1 MKTISSTIYLTFALL
16 AFACCA
22 FLATAQAVVPPPDG
36 GYPNFT
42 TAEGQKALFSLTT
55 GFANTAVGWYSLSS
69 NTAGSFNTATGTG
82 TLLFNTADENT
93 AFGAATLLFNTT
105 GAQNTA
111 VGVAALLN
119 NTNGGTNTAIGE
131 GVLRSN
137 TEGDANTASGFF
149 ALLSNTTGSNNTAI
163 GLLALGSHSSGN
175 SNTAIGW
182 NALPSDSTGFSNVAL
197 GAAAGANVMTAHDV
211 ICIGTNVIGEDI
223 SNSCYIGSI
232 FGQLSSSG
240 SAVFINSSG
249 KLGTTTSSRRFKEEI
264 KPMVGSSEMLFEL
277 KPVTFHYKKEI
288 DPAGTPQFGLVAE
301 EVEKVNPDLVVRD
314 KEGKPYSVRYEQVNA
329 MLLNE
334 FLKEHRKVEEQQ
346 ATITQLK
353 SAVAQQEKNFQATA
367 AQQQQQ
373 IEALTTGLQKV
384 NAQFEATKPAP
395 RVVNNP

>member
-1 MKTISSTIYLTFALL
+1 MKTISSSIYLTFALL

-22 FLATAQAVVPPPDG
+22 FLPTAQAVVPAPDG
-36 GYPNFT
+36 GYPGFT
-42 TAEGQKALFSLTT
+42 TAEGTKALQSLTS
-55 GFANTAVGWYSLSS
+55 GSANTAVGWFSLFS
-69 NTAGSFNTATGTG
+69 NTAGSFNTATGAG
-82 TLLFNTADENT
+82 TLLFNIADENT

-119 NTNGGTNTAIGE
+119 NTNGGANTAIGE

-137 TEGDANTASGFF
+137 TEGSENTASGFF
-149 ALLSNTTGSNNTAI
+149 ALLSNTVGNNNTAI
-163 GLLALGSHSSGN
+163 GMFALGSHSSGN

-197 GAAAGANVMTAHDV
+197 GAAAGGNVMTAHDV

-232 FGQLSSSG
+232 FGATSSSG

-264 KPMVGSSEMLFEL
+264 KPMDHASEALFSL
-277 KPVTFHYKKEI
+277 KPVSFHYNKEI
-288 DPAGTPQFGLVAE
+288 DPTGTSQFGLVAE
-301 EVEKVNPDLVVRD
+301 DVGKVNPDLIVRD
-314 KEGKPYSVRYEQVNA
+314 KEGKPYSVRYDQVNA

-353 SAVAQQEKNFQATA
+353 SAVARQEKNFQATA